1 MCVENGRVGTN
12 IAVKSEPLQIQQSHM
27 RSNGPR
33 VGTSL
38 RSELYVCAHDVCVC
52 VCVKVG
58 EWGWKERGREKE
70 LERRTISIHV
80 MNHTS
85 FPYRLGLHC
94 TQVHRIKNEIMP

>member
-52 VCVKVG
+52 VCVCVCVLKWESG
-58 EWGWKERGREKE
+58 DGRREGGRK
-70 LERRTISIHV
+70 S
-80 MNHTS
+80 
-85 FPYRLGLHC
+85 
-94 TQVHRIKNEIMP
+94 